1 MADFGAPSDNEN
13 AIRSRQKKI
22 SVFPVPMSTI
32 SPISKV
38 QLQKKFLLARPKLY
52 GTYKKKKFFL
62 VVLDRL
68 FLLSFRDGVLV
79 WGENSVFLLVTYTC
93 K

>member
-1 MADFGAPSDNEN
+1 MEIFQLERGETAADVSLEN
-13 AIRSRQKKI
+13 G
-22 SVFPVPMSTI
+22 
-32 SPISKV
+32 
-38 QLQKKFLLARPKLY
+38 LAATPTRKEELY
-52 GTYKKKKFFL
+52 GTYKKIFL

>member
-13 AIRSRQKKI
+13 AIRSRRKKI

-38 QLQKKFLLARPKLY
+38 QLKKKILLARPNGQDQDDQRKNSY
-52 GTYKKKKFFL
+52 FKEM
-62 VVLDRL
+62 
-68 FLLSFRDGVLV
+68 FRITPSG
-79 WGENSVFLLVTYTC
+79 G
-93 K
+93 